1 MKIMRKL
8 LIVAA
13 ILTVVGVIAGPAA
26 AGGKGSSSIQLV
38 RMNAGLAAASA
49 SPTFGEQVTFAVST
63 TRTSYP
69 WVQNR
74 CWQSGTFVYEEWHG
88 FWAGYY
94 RDAVYTLGP
103 TPSWVGG
110 SADCEGRL
118 IRQSSGCTMQT
129 LATTTYHV
137 GG

>member
-1 MKIMRKL
+1 MKKL
-8 LIVAA
+8 LVTAA
-13 ILTVVGVIAGPAA
+13 ILTVVGVIAGPAI

-49 SPTFGEQVTFAVST
+49 DPTFGEQVTFAVST
-63 TRTSYP
+63 SRTDWP

-74 CWQSGTFVYEEWHG
+74 CWQGRTLVYEEWHG
-88 FWAGYY
+88 FWTGYY
-94 RDAVYTLGP
+94 RAAIYTLGP
-103 TPSWVGG
+103 TPSWSGG

-118 IRQSSGCTMQT
+118 IRQSSGGNMQT